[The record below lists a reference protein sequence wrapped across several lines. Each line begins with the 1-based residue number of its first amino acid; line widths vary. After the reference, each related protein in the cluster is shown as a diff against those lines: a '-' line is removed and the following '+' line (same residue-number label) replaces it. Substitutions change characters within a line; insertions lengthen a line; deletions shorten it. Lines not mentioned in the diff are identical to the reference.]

1 MDFFGTFATKRV
13 FRIYPVFIFAIL
25 ARATSYSQNFNL
37 TSEPITSSFDHGHL
51 SPVTLLCF
59 GNRLHCRL
67 QQRIRF
73 LPSHNPTAIDRDLVA
88 KSCGVSVVLTQDPAQ
103 PLATL
108 HSAVTATA
116 MGEPA
121 DEVRRLLYRVRGLHN
136 GRQCSMTGQSW
147 TCSGSPL

>member
-1 MDFFGTFATKRV
+1 LIFGAFATKCV

-25 ARATSYSQNFNL
+25 ARATSYRQNFNL

-51 SPVTLLCF
+51 SPFSVWKSAPLC
-59 GNRLHCRL
+59 H

-73 LPSHNPTAIDRDLVA
+73 LPNHSTAMDRDLVA

-116 MGEPA
+116 MSEPA
-121 DEVRRLLYRVRGLHN
+121 DEVRRLLYHVRGLHN

-147 TCSGSPL
+147 TCN